1 MEGVPAHDIRLGTRW
16 SLRFLQDPFQSTPSL
31 WQWTTSV
38 SLFPI
43 SIVLGLLRKR
53 LDSTTSF
60 QTFSLSVS
68 YFILFYFLPCF
79 LICIYR
85 HINKRNFC
93 GFLVKIFHT
102 LGSNPVRKRSNV
114 GSLVMNQ
121 ECSFKTEKTLQYT
134 NKSVGKNMLAGWILL
149 KQWIM
154 NIYIK
159 VIVSG

>member
-1 MEGVPAHDIRLGTRW
+1 MVFKVPSR
-16 SLRFLQDPFQSTPSL
+16 SLPSL
-31 WQWTTSV
+31 TISV
-38 SLFPI
+38 RVNYFSQSFSYQHCLKTVKKKTGLHKLSDIFFI
-43 SIVLGLLRKR
+43 S
-53 LDSTTSF
+53 
-60 QTFSLSVS
+60 
-68 YFILFYFLPCF
+68 ILFYFSPCF

-93 GFLVKIFHT
+93 GFLVKTFNT